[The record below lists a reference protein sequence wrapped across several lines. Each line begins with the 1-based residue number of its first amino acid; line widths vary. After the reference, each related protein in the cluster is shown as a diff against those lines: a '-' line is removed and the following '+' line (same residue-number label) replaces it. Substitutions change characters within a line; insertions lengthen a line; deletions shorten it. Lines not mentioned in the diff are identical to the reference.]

1 VNKYLGFKAML
12 KIKNQ
17 CLANLEKPKLNE
29 STIAQEIKD
38 HSTFHYVK
46 WILKPNNDISKFL
59 ESIL

>member
-1 VNKYLGFKAML
+1 ML